1 MPKNRLR
8 QFDSGI
14 RFGQDR
20 YVKVM
25 SSSTVL
31 DVQVPHIKVSSF
43 GDSAATAS
51 SF

>member
-14 RFGQDR
+14 RFGQGR
-20 YVKVM
+20 YMTVI

-31 DVQVPHIKVSSF
+31 DVQVTHIKVSSF
-43 GDSAATAS
+43 GESTATAS
-51 SF
+51 SC